1 MGQVDRARFEVLYR
15 QSVRPLLAYV
25 LSRTSRDNAHDVVS
39 STFLVAWRRFDEVP
53 SDALP
58 WLIGVARR
66 VLADQRRAESRR
78 TALGH
83 RLADDATTGTTAVD
97 DVAESMVLRG
107 SIRDALM
114 RMRPQDREIVTL
126 VAWQGFSTEQ
136 LATSLGCSKALASLR
151 LHRARRRLAA
161 FLEERLAEDPP
172 PVDRPSVRPAK
183 EVP

>member
-1 MGQVDRARFEVLYR
+1 VGQADRAQFEVLYR

-25 LSRTSRDNAHDVVS
+25 LTRTSRDTAHDVVS

-53 SDALP
+53 SDAFP

-66 VLADQRRAESRR
+66 VLADQWRAESRR
-78 TALGH
+78 TALGQ
-83 RLADDATTGTTAVD
+83 RLVDDATTGTTAVD
-97 DVAESMVLRG
+97 DIAESMVLRG
-107 SIRDALM
+107 SIRDALV

-126 VAWQGFSTEQ
+126 VAWQGFNTEQ

-151 LHRARRRLAA
+151 LHRARKRFAA
-161 FLEERLAEDPP
+161 FLDERIEEDPSP
-172 PVDRPSVRPAK
+172 ADRPFVRPAK